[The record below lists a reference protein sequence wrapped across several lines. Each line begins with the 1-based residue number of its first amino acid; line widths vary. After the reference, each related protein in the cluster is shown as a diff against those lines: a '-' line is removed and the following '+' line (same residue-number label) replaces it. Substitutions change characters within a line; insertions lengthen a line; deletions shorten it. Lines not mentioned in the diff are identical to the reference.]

1 MRILVISQYFYPE
14 NFRINDLCL
23 GLQEKGNK
31 VSVLTSKPNYPK
43 GFFFKGYTFFNKSND
58 NYNGIKIYRSPIIPR
73 GNGSGFRLFIN
84 YISFVIFGMIRL
96 LSIREKFDKIFVY
109 APSPITVGYIGAFAS
124 IRFRAQSYLWVH
136 DLWPESVK
144 DAGGINNNFILSL
157 VDIMTRSIYSL
168 YKTIL
173 VQSPYFKDYL
183 IKQSVNKNKIIY
195 YPYYAEDF
203 YKIVPEKEEIRSLF
217 SDKLNFIFAGNIGVA
232 QSFDTII
239 EAANILKNK
248 SVEVCFVIIGDGR
261 DKKRVKEK
269 IKEYSLL
276 KNFKFLGTY
285 PPEKMSNFFTC
296 GDALIVSLKD
306 TKIFSMT
313 IPGKLQSY
321 LACGKPIIA
330 SLNGIGAKII
340 RESNSGIVSKAEDPI
355 SLANS
360 IIEFIKLSD
369 EQKKKLGL
377 NARRY
382 FEKEFQR
389 TKLINRLIDIF
400 ER

>member
-31 VSVLTSKPNYPK
+31 VTVLTSKPNYPK
-43 GFFFKGYTFFNKSND
+43 GFFFEGYTFFNKSID

-84 YISFVIFGMIRL
+84 YISFVIFGMLRL

-109 APSPITVGYIGAFAS
+109 APSPITVGYLGAFAS
-124 IRFRAQSYLWVH
+124 IRFKAKSYLWVH

-144 DAGGINNNFILSL
+144 DAGGINNNFILFL

-183 IKQSVNKNKIIY
+183 IQQSVNKNKIIY

-203 YKIVPEKEEIRSLF
+203 YKIVPEKEEIRTLF
-217 SDKLNFIFAGNIGVA
+217 SDKLNFVFAGNIGVA

-239 EAANILKNK
+239 DAADILKKK
-248 SVEVCFVIIGDGR
+248 SIEFCFIIIGDGR

-269 IKEYSLL
+269 IKEYSLQE
-276 KNFKFLGTY
+276 NFKFLGAY
-285 PPEKMSNFFTC
+285 PPEKMSNFFVC
-296 GDALIVSLKD
+296 ADALIVSLRD

-340 RESNSGIVSKAEDPI
+340 RESNSGIVSKAEDPN

-360 IIEFIKLSD
+360 IIKFIKLSD
-369 EQKKKLGL
+369 EQKKELGL
-377 NARRY
+377 NARKY

-389 TKLINRLIDIF
+389 IKLINRLIDIF
-400 ER
+400 EK